1 MAIGPDERQ
10 QSIWD
15 LFVTW
20 MQANCDFG
28 HAVSQMHAP
37 LFQMCYDVLRKLKK
51 DHPEYVVPIISMLFP
66 TITPMG
72 ASLFAKAGLGTRL

>member
-1 MAIGPDERQ
+1 
-10 QSIWD
+10 
-15 LFVTW
+15 

-72 ASLFAKAGLGTRL
+72 TSLFAKAGLGNPALAKCTEDMLTTASSG